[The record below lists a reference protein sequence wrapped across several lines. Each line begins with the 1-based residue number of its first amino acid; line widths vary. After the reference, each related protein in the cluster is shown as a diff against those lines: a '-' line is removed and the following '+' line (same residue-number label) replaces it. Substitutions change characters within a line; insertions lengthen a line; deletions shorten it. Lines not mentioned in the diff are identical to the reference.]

1 MPIDFPAF
9 AYAAAVAGGGIL
21 GYVKSRKFIIIIII
35 ILYYTH
41 KHTLI
46 YNFIIN
52 FIKWFSS
59 CHVPLR

>member
-52 FIKWFSS
+52 FIK
-59 CHVPLR
+59 